1 MKRKTSTP
9 SSKPTTTQSTATKST
24 SAKAAAAKPAKPR
37 SAAAKPSKASPPVKK
52 PKATGAPSKPSNAR
66 KSRSVQAELVVSAE
80 TATTQEPVSSAPL
93 PSKQSQVITLLLSV
107 GGASMPQLMTLTG
120 WQSHTVRGM
129 LSGSLRKR
137 LGLNVQCQREG
148 DAHVY
153 RIVQEAAG
161 Q

>member
-1 MKRKTSTP
+1 M
-9 SSKPTTTQSTATKST
+9 
-24 SAKAAAAKPAKPR
+24 
-37 SAAAKPSKASPPVKK
+37 
-52 PKATGAPSKPSNAR
+52 
-66 KSRSVQAELVVSAE
+66 
-80 TATTQEPVSSAPL
+80 
-93 PSKQSQVITLLLSV
+93 LLGV

-148 DAHVY
+148 GAHVY

>member
-1 MKRKTSTP
+1 MNRKTSTH
-9 SSKPTTTQSTATKST
+9 SSKPTTTKSTVTKST
-24 SAKAAAAKPAKPR
+24 SAKAAAKPAKPR
-37 SAAAKPSKASPPVKK
+37 SAAVKSSKASPPVKK
-52 PKATGAPSKPSNAR
+52 PKAAGAPSKPSNAR
-66 KSRSVQAELVVSAE
+66 KSHSVQAEPVVSAE
-80 TATTQEPVSSAPL
+80 TAMAQEPVSLAPL

-148 DAHVY
+148 SAHVY
-153 RIVQEAAG
+153 RIVPEAAG